1 MGKTPGNLILGY
13 HGPLWTAED
22 IALLGTLPDREVAQ
36 RLGRSLQSVTQ
47 KRIKLVPFPRLS
59 FSEVMDR
66 YGTDH
71 PDLRFDL
78 PLVEISDLARA
89 GNFGVFQSA
98 LAANGMVKGI
108 RVPGAGG
115 YSRKEI
121 EELTEFA
128 RMLGAKGLV
137 SLAIGPIGE
146 VKSPLIKFMSR
157 EEVQAIIDRLQ

>member
-1 MGKTPGNLILGY
+1 SY
-13 HGPLWTAED
+13 SH
-22 IALLGTLPDREVAQ
+22 
-36 RLGRSLQSVTQ
+36 
-47 KRIKLVPFPRLS
+47 
-59 FSEVMDR
+59 VMDR

-78 PLVEISDLARA
+78 PLVEISDLASE
-89 GNFGVFQSA
+89 GKFGVFQNA
-98 LAANGMVKGI
+98 LAAQGMVKGI

-137 SLAIGPIGE
+137 SLAINERGE
-146 VKSPLIKFMSR
+146 IKSPLTKFMSAD
-157 EEVQAIIDRLQ
+157 EVQAIVQRLDAHPGDLL

>member
-1 MGKTPGNLILGY
+1 MN
-13 HGPLWTAED
+13 
-22 IALLGTLPDREVAQ
+22 
-36 RLGRSLQSVTQ
+36 
-47 KRIKLVPFPRLS
+47 
-59 FSEVMDR
+59 R

-71 PDLRFDL
+71 PALGLDL

-115 YSRKEI
+115 YSRKEV
-121 EELTEFA
+121 EELTDFA

-137 SLAIGPIGE
+137 SLAIGPNGE
-146 VKSPLIKFMSR
+146 IKSPLTKFMSGD
-157 EEVQAIIDRLQ
+157 EVQAIIDRLQGERGDLLLFVADSAKVCNDVLFRLRVRLAERLKLIDPDEMALCWIVDFPLLHFDEESQRYE